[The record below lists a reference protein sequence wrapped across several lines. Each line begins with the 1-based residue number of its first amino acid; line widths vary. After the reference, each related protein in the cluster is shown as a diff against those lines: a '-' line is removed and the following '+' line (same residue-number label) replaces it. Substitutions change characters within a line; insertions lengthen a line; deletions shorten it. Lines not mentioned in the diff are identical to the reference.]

1 MNVIETNWDKIMIL
15 NKRVKE
21 RLNDVGEITK
31 MNRDFRLEIERTL

>member
-21 RLNDVGEITK
+21 RLNDVGEWDYE
-31 MNRDFRLEIERTL
+31 NE